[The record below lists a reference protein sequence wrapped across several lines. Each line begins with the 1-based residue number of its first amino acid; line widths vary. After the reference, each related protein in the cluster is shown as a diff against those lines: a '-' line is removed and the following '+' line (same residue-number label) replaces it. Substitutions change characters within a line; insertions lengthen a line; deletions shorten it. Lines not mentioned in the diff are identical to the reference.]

1 MLARGKTYLEVNQIK
16 GKDQTK
22 DMLDFLNKMF
32 ENKGLEF
39 TRIILQNVRLPEEI
53 AKPLDQ
59 KAQYGSMNEYEKTK
73 QEYEI
78 RVLGDN
84 KDLEIMKQVRTQQ
97 RIQQNEDMSRQLSI
111 VERDLKIIQ
120 GEGAKSVSEINEK
133 TKAEELRIKATSE
146 LKAAEIRAQTEILK
160 AQLTAEGE
168 AEAKLTQIKAEAQCQ
183 TILAETESTV
193 AQKNAEAIQITGKGE
208 ADLKGVLGLRRLYQF
223 LNNKLD
229 VIS

>member
-1 MLARGKTYLEVNQIK
+1 MIFLARGKTYLEVNQIK

-39 TRIILQNVRLPEEI
+39 TRIILQNVRLPEDI

-84 KDLEIMKQVRTQQ
+84 KDLEILKQVRTQQ
-97 RIQQNEDMSRQLSI
+97 RLQQNEEMNRQLSI

-120 GEGAKSVSEINEK
+120 GEGQKSVSEIKEK

-146 LKAAEIRAQTEILK
+146 LKAAEIRALTEVQKSKLN
-160 AQLTAEGE
+160 AQGQ
-168 AEAKLTQIKAEAQCQ
+168 AEAKLTQAQADGQCVKV
-183 TILAETESTV
+183 LAETENIV
-193 AQKNAEAIQITGKGE
+193 AQKNAEAVKI
-208 ADLKGVLGLRRLYQF
+208 
-223 LNNKLD
+223 
-229 VIS
+229 